1 MNPETFNKRF
11 ILIIIFLN
19 SLMLNPGALLT
30 LAFKK
35 MLYDNSRKMGN
46 PVSPAPALCTMAKKV
61 KKPRKGLFS

>member
-1 MNPETFNKRF
+1 MLKRL
-11 ILIIIFLN
+11 ILIIILSN
-19 SLMLNPGALLT
+19 SLILNPGVLLT

-61 KKPRKGLFS
+61 KKLNKGLFCPC